1 MADAQLNDEIANPAQ
16 TTAAMPHR
24 ISINTVRQP
33 SSLLMTHTTGHTELS
48 PTPSVSIGGL
58 NFSGRTAEQSRIF
71 ADNIST
77 AFQEIRPLL
86 EQARAP
92 HGIVLTSWL
101 NGQTQQETPPSAAD
115 SYVIN
120 LNDQPSTSNI
130 GSSHHQSTHDHH
142 HHHHR
147 TATDNFLNNI
157 REAANA
163 ESQNNNNN
171 AEEGATDARHISPE
185 TRALLEILQQ
195 YVPFV
200 LILLA
205 KCIYDHR
212 AGILHFLAL
221 LVTFIH
227 TNNNLKLEIAKQE
240 NRSRMVLL
248 VVLFYI
254 LGCIV
259 FIDYMSEEH
268 KLYLS
273 LVLIPSYTQPIT
285 LWELLWSLAI
295 TDYILK
301 LITIVFKAI
310 LTCLPVRILAFQKRG
325 KYYLMIEAT
334 SQLYRSIATI
344 QPWLYYLLEAY
355 QGPEKVLG
363 VFLSAAY
370 MVSKGSDLVS
380 RGKLFRTAAWK
391 LLQNVNIGV
400 SPSKE
405 QLTAAGGICAICHE
419 EYATPVRLR
428 CKHIFCET
436 CVSTWL
442 DRESTCPLCRAPIT
456 DDPVYRDGHTTSFI
470 QLY

>member
-1 MADAQLNDEIANPAQ
+1 MTD
-16 TTAAMPHR
+16 TAMNEESGSTVETAGIPHR
-24 ISINTVRQP
+24 INMNSLRQP
-33 SSLLMTHTTGHTELS
+33 RQSNLLMTHTSGNTEQS
-48 PTPSVSIGGL
+48 SSSTVSIGGL

-71 ADNIST
+71 ADNLST
-77 AFQEIRPLL
+77 ALQEIRPLL

-92 HGIVLTSWL
+92 HEIVLTSWL
-101 NGQTQQETPPSAAD
+101 NRQTQQETPPSTAD

-130 GSSHHQSTHDHH
+130 ESHQQSSHDHR

-171 AEEGATDARHISPE
+171 AEEGPTDARHISPE
-185 TRALLEILQQ
+185 TRALLEIVQK

-200 LILLA
+200 MILLA

-212 AGILHFLAL
+212 AGILHFIAL
-221 LVTFIH
+221 LITFIY
-227 TNNNLKLEIAKQE
+227 TNNNLKLEIAKQQ

-254 LGCIV
+254 IGCII
-259 FIDYMSEEH
+259 FIDYMFEEH

-285 LWELLWSLAI
+285 LWELLWSVAI

-301 LITIVFKAI
+301 LITIVFKVI
-310 LTCLPVRILAFQKRG
+310 LTCLPVRILAFPKRG

-380 RGKLFRTAAWK
+380 RGKLFRTATWK